1 MEDLQSRYKMT
12 KEELGYVQ
20 KKMIQ
25 ITSGNQEKTSSIKVQ
40 KQPSSSNSSK
50 DSGASNKRSNK
61 IIDVAQIKAFL
72 PEKEE
77 VEMADRKP
85 TLGISRSQHFE
96 RGGFANMLE
105 APKESSP
112 QDPDFAFERNDNEP
126 EDSFRFVIKARDLL
140 RGRVLHVR
148 GTVPVCHTQ

>member
-1 MEDLQSRYKMT
+1 M
-12 KEELGYVQ
+12 
-20 KKMIQ
+20 
-25 ITSGNQEKTSSIKVQ
+25 
-40 KQPSSSNSSK
+40 
-50 DSGASNKRSNK
+50 
-61 IIDVAQIKAFL
+61 

-126 EDSFRFVIKARDLL
+126 EDSFRALNKSSIAQMGGEKSTAPSTIKRNKRPNLYENE
-140 RGRVLHVR
+140 
-148 GTVPVCHTQ
+148 